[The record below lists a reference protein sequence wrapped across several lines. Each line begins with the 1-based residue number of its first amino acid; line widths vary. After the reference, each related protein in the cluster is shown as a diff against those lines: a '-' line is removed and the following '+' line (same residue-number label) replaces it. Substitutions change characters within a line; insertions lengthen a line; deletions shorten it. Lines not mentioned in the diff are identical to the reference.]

1 MDLRDRLAVF
11 EKLMAIYDRFTATL
25 GPFACG
31 ERCDCCCT
39 GNVTM
44 TTLEGYRLIEGMAG
58 SRQAATLFSRLK
70 PYLRRNRFQPT
81 LTTNML
87 ARRVRDEEPVPDEGG
102 NPEWGACSALS
113 NAACTV
119 YEVRPFGCRSFFSTR
134 RCGDGGA
141 AQMPPVLVSVNTIFL
156 QTIEHIDRPGCS
168 GNFVDVLLALETK
181 GRRHRYEQGRFDCKG
196 GGLLANQPTPVFM
209 IPPEHRTTVLPVM
222 EAIRSI
228 HVATD

>member
-1 MDLRDRLAVF
+1 MDLRVRLAVF

-31 ERCDCCCT
+31 EGCASCCT

-44 TTLEGYRLIEGMAG
+44 TTLEAYRLIEGVAG
-58 SRQAATLFSRLK
+58 SHQVAAMFSRLK
-70 PYLRRNRFQPT
+70 PYLRRHRFQPT

-87 ARRVRDEEPVPDEGG
+87 AQRVRDEEPVPDEGG
-102 NPEWGACSALS
+102 DPEWGSCALLS
-113 NAACTV
+113 DLFCPA
-119 YEVRPFGCRSFFSTR
+119 YEGRPFGCRSFFSTNC
-134 RCGDGGA
+134 CGNEGVAD
-141 AQMPPVLVSVNTIFL
+141 MPPVLVTVNTLIM

-168 GNFVDVLLALETK
+168 GNFVDVLLALETED
-181 GRRHRYEQGRFDCKG
+181 RRRRYEQGGFDCSG

-209 IPPEHRTTVLPVM
+209 IPPEHRTTVMPVM

-228 HVATD
+228 TV